1 MANVCDTEKCG
12 CPVSG
17 HNAECSVSGK
27 GSSCGCPVS
36 GCGCSVSGAQGTGCS
51 DPFDNA
57 PEVWGKDTLE
67 AIRQVKLEIL
77 REKVRKNMGPQL
89 EKAAEASLQAL
100 GTVWQVL
107 LAQSNAA
114 KAKDSFREE
123 IRRIFSDGSK
133 K

>member
-17 HNAECSVSGK
+17 HNSGCAVSGK
-27 GSSCGCPVS
+27 GSGCGCPVS
-36 GCGCSVSGAQGTGCS
+36 GCGCSVSGSEAKVCS
-51 DPFDNA
+51 DPFENA
-57 PEVWGKDTLE
+57 PEVWAKDTVE

-77 REKVRKNMGPQL
+77 REKVRKNLGPQL
-89 EKAAEASLQAL
+89 EKAAEASFQAL
-100 GTVWQVL
+100 GTAWQAI

-114 KAKDSFREE
+114 KAKESLREE
-123 IRRIFSDGSK
+123 IRRIFSEGPK